1 MFQTGENSDARPLLI
16 GMRAG
21 LRGCI
26 TLNGEIGIMWR
37 SLFIALGVFLCLLG
51 AEFLACEHL
60 VLRQNVPESQPV
72 VSTNQFIS
80 YATPPSPQVKK
91 KIYVPKDWM
100 PWTLLASGATVLMY
114 SVRPRV

>member
-1 MFQTGENSDARPLLI
+1 MLQTGENSHARPLLI
-16 GMRAG
+16 GMRADRLG
-21 LRGCI
+21 RI

-72 VSTNQFIS
+72 ASTNQFIS
-80 YATPPSPQVKK
+80 YATPGPQVKK

-114 SVRPRV
+114 SVRPRL